1 MATPTQ
7 TVPGVSQA
15 VPAPVPAVRPRLY
28 VLDGL
33 RLLAAS
39 TVLFGHWVGAGIVL
53 VDGKKGVQVWG
64 RPTGEVFGPVVHA
77 FAEYGW
83 MGVDL
88 FFLISGFVIC
98 MSSWGRDLW
107 SFVRSRIV
115 RLFPAFWF
123 CVLLTTG
130 VLALHRADTRLLS
143 TAITNLTM
151 AHKAYGIYDIDP
163 VYWTLWI
170 ELRFYLLFAV
180 VVTIGLSHRRVVAFC
195 WLWMIGAVLAAASGD
210 HLFYTILQPRYAP
223 FFVAGIA
230 FYLIRRFGSTL
241 MLWGLV
247 AFCFAIAQ
255 RTVQG
260 DARAEMDAM
269 GSFPLWPTILILA
282 LIFVV
287 MGLVAVGRFDFVQ
300 WRGLVTAGA
309 LTYPLYL
316 LHQQIGFIAIQ
327 HLHTR
332 IPAVPLVLALFA
344 AMLAAAYLIHRLVER
359 PGSRWLGKEL
369 NRSFEAMRRD

>member
-1 MATPTQ
+1 M
-7 TVPGVSQA
+7 
-15 VPAPVPAVRPRLY
+15 
-28 VLDGL
+28 
-33 RLLAAS
+33 LAAT
-39 TVLFGHWVGAGIVL
+39 TVLFGHWVGAGVVL
-53 VDGKKGVQVWG
+53 DGGKKGVQVWG
-64 RPTGEVFGPVVHA
+64 RPTEEVFGPVVHA
-77 FAEYGW
+77 IAAYGW

-107 SFVRSRIV
+107 SFARSRIV

-123 CVLLTTG
+123 CVLLTTA
-130 VLALHRADTRLLS
+130 VLALHRADTRLVS
-143 TAITNLTM
+143 EAISNLTM
-151 AHKAYGIYDIDP
+151 VHKAYGVDNIDP
-163 VYWTLWI
+163 VYWTLWV

-180 VVTIGLSHRRVVAFC
+180 VVAIGLNHRRVVAFC
-195 WLWMIGAVLAAASGD
+195 WLWMIGAVIAAGSGD
-210 HLFYTILQPRYAP
+210 DLLVTILQPRYAP
-223 FFVAGIA
+223 FFIAGIA
-230 FYLIRRFGSTL
+230 FYLIRRFGPTL

-247 AFCFAIAQ
+247 AFSFALAQ

-260 DARAEMDAM
+260 DARTEMQAM
-269 GSFPLWPTILILA
+269 GTFPLWPTILILA
-282 LIFVV
+282 LIFVI

-300 WRGLVTAGA
+300 WRWLVTAGA

-316 LHQQIGFIAIQ
+316 LHQQIGLIAIQ

-344 AMLAAAYLIHRLVER
+344 AMLVASYLIHRLVER

-369 NRSFEAMRRD
+369 TRSLEAMRRD